1 MLQVKQLS
9 KYFGAETILDSV
21 SLVVNDTERVGL
33 IGPNGSGKTT
43 LLRCIADLESLDRGE
58 VVRSPGDATV
68 GYLPQVLG
76 QIEELTVA
84 EAIARA
90 QGEWLVAERG
100 YQTAADQLAVAVDSE
115 AAMDEFDRALSR
127 FEALGGYEREQ
138 RGAAI
143 LDGLGLS
150 LERLD
155 QKVES
160 LSGGQKTR
168 LGLAMLLLQEPD
180 LLLLDEPTNHL
191 DLDALSWLEEF
202 VVGFRGSVLV
212 VSHDREFLDRTVQR
226 IIYLDPNLRRLLSYP
241 GNYSDFV
248 TAREHEAEVQHAA
261 WVQQEKYVQQVAS
274 DVARLKGE
282 ALAIE
287 KGTTPRQPHVRRLAR
302 KKAGLAKSRER
313 KLERFL
319 ESDEKVE
326 KPRQDWSIKLDLGEA
341 PPGGRAVLAVED
353 VAFGYP
359 GRSPLF
365 EHVGFDLRY
374 GERLAIIG
382 PNGSGKTTLVQLIT
396 GDLQPDVGKIQLGT
410 GVRLGLLAQEQETLD
425 PERTV
430 LDTVLH
436 ERAMEQSEA
445 RAFLHFF
452 LFSGDDVF
460 KLIAQ
465 CSPGERAR
473 LQIALLMLRGCNL
486 LLLDEPLNHLDIE
499 GREHFQRSL
508 QAFNGSVVAV
518 IHDRAFLRQFGAPVL
533 WIADGAAQNFAD
545 YEQLELARGRNVLQR

>member
-9 KYFGAETILDSV
+9 KYFGAEIILNSV
-21 SLVVNDTERVGL
+21 SFVLNDAERVGL

-43 LLRCIADLESLDRGE
+43 LLRCLARLDTPDRGE
-58 VVRSPGDATV
+58 LVRSPVDTTI
-68 GYLPQVLG
+68 GYLPQVLE
-76 QIEELTVA
+76 QVDDLTVA
-84 EAIARA
+84 EAIAGA
-90 QGEWLVAERG
+90 QGEWQAAERG
-100 YQTAADQLAVAVDSE
+100 YQEAADHLATAVDSE
-115 AAMDEFDRALSR
+115 PAMDAFDSALHR

-138 RGAAI
+138 RATAI
-143 LDGLGLS
+143 LEGLGLAS
-150 LERLD
+150 DRLN
-155 QKVES
+155 QTVES

-180 LLLLDEPTNHL
+180 VLLLDEPTNHL

-226 IIYLDPNLRRLLSYP
+226 ILYLDPHAHRIVSYP
-241 GNYSDFV
+241 GNYTDFAA
-248 TAREHEAEVQHAA
+248 TRAREAEIQQST
-261 WVQQEKYVQQVAS
+261 WVQQEKYVQQVAT

-319 ESDEKVE
+319 ESDERVD
-326 KPRQDWSIKLDLGEA
+326 KPRQEWSLKLDLGEA
-341 PPGGRAVLAVED
+341 PPGGRVALSVED
-353 VAFGYP
+353 VAFSYAAQA
-359 GRSPLF
+359 PLF
-365 EHVGFDLRY
+365 EHLNFDLRY

-382 PNGSGKTTLVQLIT
+382 PNGAGKTTLVQLIT
-396 GDLQPDVGKIQLGT
+396 GELRPDTGSIERGT

-430 LDTVLH
+430 VETVLY
-436 ERAMEQSEA
+436 ERAMEQSDA
-445 RAFLHFF
+445 RAFLHYF

-460 KLIAQ
+460 KLIAK

-508 QAFNGSVVAV
+508 GAFEGSVIAV

-533 WIADGAAQNFAD
+533 WLSDGVAHLYAGYDQF
-545 YEQLELARGRNVLQR
+545 EQARGRNVLQR

>member
-9 KYFGAETILDSV
+9 KYFGAESVLDNISFV
-21 SLVVNDTERVGL
+21 LNDDERVGL

-43 LLRCIADLESLDRGE
+43 LLRCIAALESPDQGE
-58 VVRSPGDATV
+58 IVRSPAGATI
-68 GYLPQVLG
+68 GYLPQVLA
-76 QIEELTVA
+76 QIDKKTVA
-84 EAIARA
+84 EAITEA
-90 QGEWLVAERG
+90 QGEWLRAEHD
-100 YQTAADQLAVAVDSE
+100 YQAAANRLAENAKSDDAMASFDS
-115 AAMDEFDRALSR
+115 ALMR
-127 FEALGGYEREQ
+127 FESLGGYEREQ
-138 RGAAI
+138 RRAVV

-150 LERLD
+150 TERLD
-155 QKVES
+155 QTVDS

-180 LLLLDEPTNHL
+180 VLLLDEPTNHL
-191 DLDALSWLEEF
+191 DIDALGWLEEF
-202 VVGFRGSVLV
+202 VTGFRGSVLV

-226 IIYLDPNLRRLLSYP
+226 ILYLDPYSRRLLSYP
-241 GNYSDFV
+241 GNYSDFAA
-248 TAREHEAEVQHAA
+248 ARAHEAEVQLST

-319 ESDEKVE
+319 DSDEKVE
-326 KPRQDWSIKLDLGEA
+326 KPRQDWSLKLDLGA
-341 PPGGRAVLAVED
+341 PPPGGRALLAVED
-353 VAFGYP
+353 VAYGYS
-359 GRSPLF
+359 GQATLF
-365 EHVGFDLRY
+365 EHLSFDLRY

-382 PNGSGKTTLVQLIT
+382 PNGSGKTTLVQLLT
-396 GDLQPDVGKIQLGT
+396 GERQPVTGMIELGT

-425 PERTV
+425 QERTV
-430 LDTVLH
+430 LDTVLY

-445 RAFLHFF
+445 RAFLHYF

-460 KLIAQ
+460 KLIVQ

-508 QAFNGSVVAV
+508 EAFEGSVIAV

-533 WIADGAAQNFAD
+533 WLGDGAAHHFAD
-545 YEQLELARGRNVLQR
+545 YDQFAAAHGRNVLQR

>member
-9 KYFGAETILDSV
+9 KYFGAEIILDSV
-21 SLVVNDTERVGL
+21 SFVLNDAERVGL

-43 LLRCIADLESLDRGE
+43 LLRAVAGLESPDHGE
-58 VVRSPGDATV
+58 IVHSPAGRTV
-68 GYLPQVLG
+68 GYLSQVLG
-76 QIEELTVA
+76 QVDELTVA
-84 EAIARA
+84 EAIAQA
-90 QGEWLVAERG
+90 QGEWLTAERG
-100 YQTAADQLAVAVDSE
+100 YQAAADQLAVAAGSE
-115 AAMDEFDRALSR
+115 AAMDAFDTALSR
-127 FEALGGYEREQ
+127 FEVLGGYEREQ
-138 RGAAI
+138 RAAAI

-150 LERLD
+150 SERLD
-155 QKVES
+155 QTVVS

-191 DLDALSWLEEF
+191 DLDALGWLEEF

-226 IIYLDPNLRRLLSYP
+226 ILYLDPKTHRLLSYP
-241 GNYSDFV
+241 GNYSDFAA
-248 TAREHEAEVQHAA
+248 AREHEAAVQQAT

-287 KGTTPRQPHVRRLAR
+287 KGTTPSQPHVRRLAR

-313 KLERFL
+313 KLGRFL

-326 KPRQDWSIKLDLGEA
+326 KPRQEWSLKLDLGEA
-341 PPGGRAVLAVED
+341 PPGGRAVLSVED

-359 GRSPLF
+359 NRPTLF
-365 EHVGFDLRY
+365 DHVSFDLRY

-382 PNGSGKTTLVQLIT
+382 PNGSGKTTLVQLLT
-396 GDLQPDVGKIQLGT
+396 GDLQPDVGMIQLGT

-430 LDTVLH
+430 LDMVLY

-445 RAFLHFF
+445 RAFLHYF

-473 LQIALLMLRGCNL
+473 LQIAMLMLRGCNL

-508 QAFNGSVVAV
+508 EAFGGTVIAV
-518 IHDRAFLRQFGAPVL
+518 IHDRAFLRQFEAPVL
-533 WIADGAAQNFAD
+533 WIGDGAARIFAD
-545 YEQLELARGRNVLQR
+545 YEQFEAARGRNALQR

>member
-9 KYFGAETILDSV
+9 KYFGAEIILDTISFV
-21 SLVVNDTERVGL
+21 LNDDECVGL

-43 LLRCIADLESLDRGE
+43 LLRCIAGLEAPDQGE
-58 VVRSPGDATV
+58 IVRSPAGATV
-68 GYLPQVLG
+68 GYLPQVLAD
-76 QIEELTVA
+76 IDDKTVA
-84 EAIARA
+84 EAVAEA
-90 QGEWLVAERG
+90 QGDWLIAEQDYQAAANRLAGAVGSDHAMEAFDVAL
-100 YQTAADQLAVAVDSE
+100 T
-115 AAMDEFDRALSR
+115 R
-127 FEALGGYEREQ
+127 FEALGGYERE
-138 RGAAI
+138 RRTEAI

-150 LERLD
+150 SERLD
-155 QKVES
+155 QAVES

-168 LGLAMLLLQEPD
+168 LSLAMLLLQEPD
-180 LLLLDEPTNHL
+180 VLLLDEPTNHL

-202 VVGFRGSVLV
+202 VTGFRGSVLV

-226 IIYLDPNLRRLLSYP
+226 ILYLDPHSRRLLSYP
-241 GNYSDFV
+241 GNYRDFAE
-248 TAREHEAEVQHAA
+248 ARAHEADVQQAT
-261 WVQQEKYVQQVAS
+261 WVQQEKYVQQVAF

-326 KPRQDWSIKLDLGEA
+326 KPRQEWSLKLDLGA
-341 PPGGRAVLAVED
+341 PPPGGRAMLSVED
-353 VAFGYP
+353 VEFGYP
-359 GRSPLF
+359 GQTPLF
-365 EHVGFDLRY
+365 DHLSFDLRY
-374 GERLAIIG
+374 RERLAIIG
-382 PNGSGKTTLVQLIT
+382 PNGSGKTTLVQLLT
-396 GDLQPDVGKIQLGT
+396 GERSPDAGSIEVGT

-425 PERTV
+425 LERTV
-430 LDTVLH
+430 LDTVLY

-445 RAFLHFF
+445 RAFLHYF

-460 KLIAQ
+460 KLIGK

-508 QAFNGSVVAV
+508 EAFGGSVIAV

-533 WIADGAAQNFAD
+533 WIGNGQARIFAD
-545 YEQLELARGRNVLQR
+545 YDQYVTARGRNVPQR